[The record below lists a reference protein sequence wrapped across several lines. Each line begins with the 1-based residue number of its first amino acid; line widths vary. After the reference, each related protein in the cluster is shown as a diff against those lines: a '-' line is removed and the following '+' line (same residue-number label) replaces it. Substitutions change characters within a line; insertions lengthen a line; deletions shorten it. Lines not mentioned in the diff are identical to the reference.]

1 MSGSGVYEL
10 RIIGGEFKGHKL
22 FSVEGEKTRPT
33 ADRVREAIFNILSSR
48 VDATLV
54 LDLFAGTGALGL
66 EALSRGAHNAVLI
79 ETHKNA
85 LCALRRNIKALGLEG
100 RATILKWDILKNLNC
115 LKVFSARID
124 LVFMDP
130 PYARNLIEPTLSNL
144 HACGCLEAGAR
155 VIVEHSPREAISGDE
170 LPFHQEDRR
179 TYGKTLVSFL
189 RYVL

>member
-1 MSGSGVYEL
+1 M

-22 FSVEGEKTRPT
+22 FPVQGEKTRPT
-33 ADRVREAIFNILSSR
+33 ADRVREAVFNILSSR
-48 VDATLV
+48 VDATSV

-66 EALSRGAHNAVLI
+66 EALSRGAHNAVFI

-85 LCALRRNIKALGLEG
+85 LCALRRNVNALGLEC
-100 RATILKWDILKNLNC
+100 RTTILKWDILKNLNC
-115 LKVFSARID
+115 LKAFSARIN

-130 PYARNLIEPTLSNL
+130 PYARHLIEPTLSNL
-144 HACGCLEAGAR
+144 HACGCLDDGAR
-155 VIVEHSPREAISGDE
+155 VIVEHSPREAISGLE
-170 LPFHQEDRR
+170 LPFQQKDQR

>member
-1 MSGSGVYEL
+1 MSGSGIYEL
-10 RIIGGEFKGHKL
+10 RRIGGEFKGHKL
-22 FSVEGEKTRPT
+22 FSVEGDKTRPT
-33 ADRVREAIFNILSSR
+33 ADHVREAIFNILSSR
-48 VDATLV
+48 VDASIV

-79 ETHKNA
+79 ETHKLA

-100 RATILKWDILKNLNC
+100 RTTILKWDILKNLNC
-115 LKVFSARID
+115 LKAFSARID

-130 PYARNLIEPTLSNL
+130 PYARNLIEQTLSNL
-144 HACGCLEAGAR
+144 HACGCLETGAR